1 MVDEMQPW
9 KIIAGR
15 DIFVYS
21 SVKPTESLPGRVDLT
36 GSHLA
41 KPLSWVNM

>member
-1 MVDEMQPW
+1 MRYNGGGE
-9 KIIAGR
+9 IIRAGR
-15 DIFVYS
+15 VIFVYS
-21 SVKPTESLPGRVDLT
+21 SIKPTASLPGRVDLT